1 MSEKRPITKYTRF
14 LGVAP
19 IIFGIIAFIGLF
31 FPLYNITVSSPMGFG
46 LNWFELQL
54 TSFGGIELIKGAIMN
69 PLYSMIL
76 TPLPNAMFFTVFG
89 YVILMMVALISLLGI
104 AQIIRKDSS
113 APSIAVIAVS
123 IPIIALLITEYIGFE
138 GFFKEFMRFGVFTFF
153 NLPLITISVGEDTA
167 IYYTIHPY
175 TDTRG
180 WGLSNFVGSF
190 DIGFYLILI
199 PVILAIAFS
208 IAMIIIM
215 KGIVKKREKPETIR
229 KIEQIVKVSDRV
241 KLDMMRKTLKMTEE
255 AFLERIYNWAERFN
269 FKIDGDYLVI
279 NKETVD
285 SFLNELDKQYSE
297 WEKTET
303 TREGKVE

>member
-76 TPLPNAMFFTVFG
+76 TPLPNAMVFTVFG

-153 NLPLITISVGEDTA
+153 NLSLITISVGEDIA
-167 IYYTIHPY
+167 IYYTIDSY